1 MRNQAAMSANARPAA
16 AARGFGA
23 GWLQRGAPTL
33 PGLGTRSAFSASLGA
48 AGWATAKQHASDKES
63 FHDLDS

>member
-23 GWLQRGAPTL
+23 GWLQRSAPTL
-33 PGLGTRSAFSASLGA
+33 PRLGTRSGFSASLGA
-48 AGWATAKQHASDKES
+48 AGGGPRQTHASDKES